1 MKSQL
6 KSSVTI
12 AAIATITSFSSLLGA
27 TAGLKRAVTLEDLL
41 GGAIASL
48 VTGLTTLGAAAS
60 LQKETV
66 VERFI
71 ETEPLQSPTPIIHNI
86 TLVNAPQHADVI
98 VDWARKNN
106 LSEVKNGINN

>member
-1 MKSQL
+1 MNSQL
-6 KSSVTI
+6 KSAVTI
-12 AAIATITSFSSLLGA
+12 SAIATITSFSSLLGA
-27 TAGLKRAVTLEDLL
+27 TAALKRQVALEDLV

-71 ETEPLQSPTPIIHNI
+71 ETEPLQPPTPIIHNI

-98 VDWARKNN
+98 IDWARKNN